1 MGYIAT
7 DIGDCEILMV
17 CLSKTQR
24 VCMLF
29 FLKLQEKH
37 NPCSSARLAAWDPS
51 GHGSNYMGELQ
62 EKSIHQSV
70 PLGP

>member
-1 MGYIAT
+1 
-7 DIGDCEILMV
+7 
-17 CLSKTQR
+17 
-24 VCMLF
+24 MLF